1 MQYNIKGTELPITD
15 ELRSYVEKCLS
26 HADKFLADDPSAH
39 ADVEL
44 EHAGVRDGDKYR
56 AEFTVSASGEL
67 YRADAWGETL
77 HAALDLATGE
87 LTKEL
92 RRTKSKRIDV
102 LRRSALKVKEY
113 LRGWRR
119 KV

>member
-1 MQYNIKGTELPITD
+1 MPVTD
-15 ELRSYVEKCLS
+15 ELRTYVEKCLA
-26 HADKFLADDPSAH
+26 HADKFLANDSAAH

-44 EHAGVRDGDKYR
+44 EHAPVRDGDKYR

-77 HAALDLATGE
+77 HAALDLSSGE

-113 LRGWRR
+113 IRGWRKR
-119 KV
+119 V